1 MSYNAELTDRSV
13 LLGACVVLR
22 CFNATNELITQRLA
36 SWRKKGICPPVIYEI
51 LRLRI
56 PIFSILHKRF
66 RQKNQ
71 SRSSV
76 KREVFLEH
84 ISQPYFNTVS
94 IYSISCVKDL
104 FSCVFI
110 QKILCQSIVNFHVKI
125 VRDKIFTTYITFSL
139 IQGRQNEMRPEDIV

>member
-94 IYSISCVKDL
+94 IYTTKHRAYSILCVKDL

-110 QKILCQSIVNFHVKI
+110 QKILCQSIVNFH
-125 VRDKIFTTYITFSL
+125 
-139 IQGRQNEMRPEDIV
+139 